1 MPLNEIRRV
10 TAIATLA
17 LLSGVAAGG
26 VAVAQSPAEFYKGKN
41 VVINV
46 GYGAGGGY
54 DTTARLV
61 ARHLGKH
68 IPGNPNIVVQ
78 NMPGGGSMVA
88 INHLYNVAPKDG
100 TALAV
105 FGANMMLEPLFGNKN
120 AQYSS
125 EKLSWIGNMHAD
137 IHGCAVWKG
146 AGQGIKTFD
155 DLLKAK
161 QPVIFGGEAPE
172 SETSRFPSFMRNV
185 FNAPIRIVTGYKGTR
200 DINLAMQNGEVQ
212 ASCGMFESSV
222 RTAFARDLETGD
234 LRIVFHSGLDRKSE
248 LYKEATA
255 VGDLLKTDEM
265 RRVGELI
272 FRPTEITRPLAA
284 PPGVP
289 ADRVAALRTAL
300 MATMKD
306 PELVADAKKMSLDFA
321 PMTGERVQT
330 LMVEFNKASP
340 ELVKKAL
347 ELVAVPR

>member
-1 MPLNEIRRV
+1 MNPLVAGRSLAAFACGAL
-10 TAIATLA
+10 AIALA
-17 LLSGVAAGG
+17 DG
-26 VAVAQSPAEFYKGKN
+26 AVAQSPAEFYKGKT

-54 DTTARLV
+54 DTTTRIV
-61 ARHLGKH
+61 ARHLGRH

-78 NMPGGGSMVA
+78 NMPGGGSMVTA
-88 INHLYNVAPKDG
+88 NHLFNVAPKDG
-100 TALAV
+100 TAMAV

-125 EKLSWIGNMHAD
+125 EKFSWIGNMHAD
-137 IHGCAVWKG
+137 VHGCAVWKG
-146 AGQGIKTFD
+146 AGQGIKTFG
-155 DLLKAK
+155 DLVAAK

-172 SETSRFPSFMRNV
+172 LETSRFPAFMKNV
-185 FNAPIRIVTGYKGTR
+185 LGAPIRIVTGYKGTR

-234 LRIVFHSGLDRKSE
+234 LRIVFHSGLDRKSA
-248 LYKEATA
+248 LFKDATA
-255 VGDLLKTDEM
+255 VGDMLKGDEM
-265 RRVGELI
+265 RRIGELI

-289 ADRVAALRTAL
+289 ADRVAALRAAL
-300 MATMKD
+300 VATMKD
-306 PELVADAKKMSLDFA
+306 PALVAEGQKMSLDFA
-321 PMTGERVQT
+321 PMTGERIEQ
-330 LMVEFNKASP
+330 LMAAFNKAPP

-347 ELVAVPR
+347 EMVAVPR